1 MSSLTSLK
9 TSNEETTMAPDAAV
23 SEYTIVVGYNSRNN
37 QPQDIVKEVNA
48 LIKEGWRPQG
58 GIGLTKSNASTT
70 YYQALVR

>member
-23 SEYTIVVGYNSRNN
+23 SEYKVAYNYSSR
-37 QPQDIVKEVNA
+37 QDFVKEVNA

-58 GIGLTKSNASTT
+58 GAGYNSNDDM
-70 YYQALVR
+70 YFQAMVR

>member
-9 TSNEETTMAPDAAV
+9 KSNEETTMAPDAAV
-23 SEYTIVVGYNSRNN
+23 SEYKVASKFSSR
-37 QPQDIVKEVNA
+37 PDFVKEVNA

>member
-23 SEYTIVVGYNSRNN
+23 SEYKVAYNYSTR
-37 QPQDIVKEVNA
+37 QDFVKEVNA

-58 GIGLTKSNASTT
+58 GIGVTFNNGTSFF
-70 YYQALVR
+70 QALVR